1 MGCCSSA
8 GAEETTNDRDSKAS
22 RNKRDR
28 FDDLRKDGQKG
39 KGMGAQRPAR
49 GSRAYDDRPVDMDA
63 IARGEDSDDSP
74 RGTPVH
80 TPKINYASNVPVMDP
95 TSSTSSIS
103 EDPREETMQPA
114 KEATVPLRPAYAPQ
128 FAAPAAGGPNSLAM
142 SADELAKQRAEREEA
157 RKEAGVAKPIEIF
170 FDDDDEVDGAAANG
184 GHHGGE
190 EEAVEM
196 FAAGVN
202 VASPT
207 RDLGVESA
215 RRKAADEEPPDE
227 YWFEERGVMPPKSV
241 TWFQTGQS
249 IQVEICPANEDVGY
263 ALEDG
268 YHLKYNCQD
277 PSEMDL
283 LDRSKGRA
291 KPLEASGGEDDIILY
306 TTTITASREVRDH
319 CRGLERVL
327 YMHKLQYH
335 AMDVAENGFMRKQLI
350 EQCGGED
357 LGLPLLF
364 VGSKFIGT
372 YAQVQHMVD
381 EGKFLDAL
389 GPAAEAAHT
398 SSPLKALSDDGVVT
412 QYRVELSL
420 LHPLEGAKFT
430 VEKSNRPGAAV
441 DEQMLVLRA
450 TKQSATYWAQLI
462 RGSRSA
468 IAELGWLARDT
479 SREPESDGDDDDD
492 IR

>member
-1 MGCCSSA
+1 MTETRKRPGTSA
-8 GAEETTNDRDSKAS
+8 TGSTTCARTGRKARAWA
-22 RNKRDR
+22 RN
-28 FDDLRKDGQKG
+28 GP
-39 KGMGAQRPAR
+39 PA

-103 EDPREETMQPA
+103 EDPREETKQPA

-142 SADELAKQRAEREEA
+142 SADELAKQRAQREEA

-227 YWFEERGVMPPKSV
+227 YWFEERGVLPPK
-241 TWFQTGQS
+241 
-249 IQVEICPANEDVGY
+249 VG
-263 ALEDG
+263 D
-268 YHLKYNCQD
+268 
-277 PSEMDL
+277 
-283 LDRSKGRA
+283 
-291 KPLEASGGEDDIILY
+291 
-306 TTTITASREVRDH
+306 
-319 CRGLERVL
+319 
-327 YMHKLQYH
+327 
-335 AMDVAENGFMRKQLI
+335 
-350 EQCGGED
+350 
-357 LGLPLLF
+357 
-364 VGSKFIGT
+364 
-372 YAQVQHMVD
+372 MVPD
-381 EGKFLDAL
+381 W
-389 GPAAEAAHT
+389 
-398 SSPLKALSDDGVVT
+398 
-412 QYRVELSL
+412 
-420 LHPLEGAKFT
+420 
-430 VEKSNRPGAAV
+430 AV
-441 DEQMLVLRA
+441 DSSGNMPGQRRCRLRPRRRLPS
-450 TKQSATYWAQLI
+450 QV
-462 RGSRSA
+462 
-468 IAELGWLARDT
+468 
-479 SREPESDGDDDDD
+479 
-492 IR
+492 